1 MKIPT
6 LEEIE
11 HEFPHLP
18 NPNATHKKNL
28 SNLDQLGLKVTNR
41 VGTMEFFFTIFT
53 WTILWLSWNIF
64 APKPLRFDPFP
75 AFVLWLFISN
85 LIQLHLMP
93 LLMVGQNIQ
102 SRHAE
107 IRSEHDYQINK
118 KAEKEIE
125 TIILHLEE
133 QQKILLALQERI
145 EKLEK
150 K

>member
-18 NPNATHKKNL
+18 NPNQTHKKGL
-28 SNLDQLGLKVTNR
+28 SNLDQLGLKVTNH
-41 VGTMEFFFTIFT
+41 VGTMQFFFLIFT
-53 WTILWLSWNIF
+53 WTILWLSWNSF

-107 IRSEHDYQINK
+107 LKAEHEYQTSK

-125 TIILHLEE
+125 TIIMHLEN
-133 QQKILLALQERI
+133 QDKILQDLQSRL

>member
-11 HEFPHLP
+11 KEFPHLP
-18 NPNATHKKNL
+18 SPNITHKKGL
-28 SNLDQLGLKVTNR
+28 TNLDQLGLNVTNH
-41 VGTMEFFFTIFT
+41 VGTMQFFFAILT

-64 APKPLRFDPFP
+64 APKSLRFDPFP

-102 SRHAE
+102 SKHAE
-107 IRSEHDYQINK
+107 IRSEHDYQTNK

-125 TIILHLEE
+125 TILMHLEN
-133 QQKILLALQERI
+133 QNKILQDLQSRLEV
-145 EKLEK
+145 LEK
-150 K
+150 

>member
-18 NPNATHKKNL
+18 NPNITHKKNL
-28 SNLDQLGLKVTNR
+28 TNLDQLGLKVTNH
-41 VGTMEFFFTIFT
+41 VGTMQFFFIIFS
-53 WTILWLSWNIF
+53 WTVLWLSWNIF
-64 APKPLRFDPFP
+64 APKSLRFDPFP

-102 SRHAE
+102 SKHAE
-107 IRSEHDYQINK
+107 IRSEHDYQTNK
-118 KAEKEIE
+118 KAEKLVE
-125 TIILHLEE
+125 TIIMHLES
-133 QQKILLALQERI
+133 QDKILQDLQKRI
-145 EKLEK
+145 EALEK